1 MDHSET
7 APRRSR
13 ARGRGQWS
21 GAERK
26 YKFLSEYLA
35 DDKLALRLD
44 DLRSVSPWWPFLES
58 THTSSE
64 GGTASF
70 LCPTYVLYDAL
81 SSEGRGE
88 CLSGLSVNCPIRGWS
103 FNCLAP

>member
-1 MDHSET
+1 MDQSGV

-26 YKFLSEYLA
+26 YKFLCECLA
-35 DDKLALRLD
+35 DDNLPNRLD
-44 DLRSVSPWWPFLES
+44 HLRAVSPWWPFLEATQS
-58 THTSSE
+58 GSE
-64 GGTASF
+64 DGNASF

-81 SSEGRGE
+81 SPEGRGK
-88 CLSGLSVNCPIRGWS
+88 
-103 FNCLAP
+103 